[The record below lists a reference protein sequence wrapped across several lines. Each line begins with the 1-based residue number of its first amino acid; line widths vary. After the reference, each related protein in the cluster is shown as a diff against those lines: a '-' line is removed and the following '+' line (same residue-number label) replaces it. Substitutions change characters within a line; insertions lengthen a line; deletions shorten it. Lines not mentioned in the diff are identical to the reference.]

1 MALYCLELSRTR
13 PGYTRVFAFLFLF
26 HFASGF
32 HRRSVMPPLPAPAAA
47 SRPYRGSTLLASCAV
62 RVTRVLVPVLLLWG
76 LAGWAMDW
84 W

>member
-1 MALYCLELSRTR
+1 
-13 PGYTRVFAFLFLF
+13 
-26 HFASGF
+26 
-32 HRRSVMPPLPAPAAA
+32 MPPLPAPAAA